1 MDNELQKQN
10 ISILVVLFILFSN
23 LIHLFRCRTNAGP
36 ALFTVSKDK
45 LAHMMLEIR
54 SFTSEA

>member
-10 ISILVVLFILFSN
+10 ISILVILFILFSN
-23 LIHLFRCRTNAGP
+23 SIHLFRCKTNAGS
-36 ALFTVSKDK
+36 ALFTVSKDM

-54 SFTSEA
+54 TFTLEG

>member
-23 LIHLFRCRTNAGP
+23 SIYLFRCRTNADP
-36 ALFTVSKDK
+36 TLFTVSRDM
-45 LAHMMLEIR
+45 LTHMMLEIR
-54 SFTSEA
+54 TFTSET

>member
-23 LIHLFRCRTNAGP
+23 SIHLFRCRTNTGP
-36 ALFTVSKDK
+36 ALFTVSKNM

-54 SFTSEA
+54 TFTSGA